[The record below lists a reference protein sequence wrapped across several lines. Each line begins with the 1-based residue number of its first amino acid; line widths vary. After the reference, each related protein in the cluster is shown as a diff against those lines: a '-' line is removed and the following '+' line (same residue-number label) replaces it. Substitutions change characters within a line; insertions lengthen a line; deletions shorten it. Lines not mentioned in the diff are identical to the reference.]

1 MNITVRTAGLLGRY
15 LPPGSAGN
23 EARIEVDSGATPLDV
38 MRRLELPEDDR
49 YLIMLNGQVVPAA
62 QRPSVRLND
71 GDDLGIFPP
80 LKGG

>member
-1 MNITVRTAGLLGRY
+1 MNITIRTAGLLGRY

-23 EARIEVDSGATPLDV
+23 EASLEVASGSTPLDI
-38 MRRLELPEDDR
+38 MRRLELPESDR

-62 QRPSVRLND
+62 QRPSVQLSD

>member
-1 MNITVRTAGLLGRY
+1 MHIVVRTAGLLGRY

-23 EARIEVDSGATPLDV
+23 EARIEIESGTTPVDV
-38 MRRLELPEDDR
+38 MRRLELPEHDS
-49 YLIMLNGQVVPAA
+49 YLVMVNGQVVPAA
-62 QRPSVRLND
+62 ERPRLQLSD

>member
-1 MNITVRTAGLLGRY
+1 MQVTVRTAGLLGRY
-15 LPPGSAGN
+15 LPSGSAGN

-62 QRPSVRLND
+62 QRPSVQLSD

>member
-1 MNITVRTAGLLGRY
+1 MHIIVRTAGLLGRY

-23 EARIEVDSGATPLDV
+23 EARIEVGAGSTPLDI

-62 QRPSVRLND
+62 QRPSVQLSD

>member
-15 LPPGSAGN
+15 LPQGSAGN
-23 EARIEVDSGATPLDV
+23 EARLELDSGATPLDV
-38 MRRLELPEDDR
+38 MRRLALPEDER

-62 QRPSVRLND
+62 QRPTVRLSD

>member
-23 EARIEVDSGATPLDV
+23 EARIEVDSGSTPLDI
-38 MRRLELPEDDR
+38 MRRLELPEHDS
-49 YLIMLNGQVVPAA
+49 YLVMLNGQVVPAA
-62 QRPSVRLND
+62 TRPSIELSD

>member
-23 EARIEVDSGATPLDV
+23 EARLEVESGATPLEV
-38 MRRLELPEDDR
+38 MRRLELPEDER

-62 QRPSVRLND
+62 QRSTVALSD

>member
-1 MNITVRTAGLLGRY
+1 MRTAGLLGRY
-15 LPPGSAGN
+15 LPPGSTGN
-23 EARIEVDSGATPLDV
+23 EALIEAEHGSTPLDI

-49 YLIMLNGQVVPAA
+49 YLIMLNGQVVPTA
-62 QRPSVRLND
+62 QRPSVQLSD

>member
-1 MNITVRTAGLLGRY
+1 MQVIVRTAGLLGRY
-15 LPPGSAGN
+15 LPPGSSGN
-23 EARIEVDSGATPLDV
+23 EAHIEVDSGSTPLDI
-38 MRRLELPEDDR
+38 MRRLELPENER

-62 QRPSVRLND
+62 QRPSVRLSD

>member
-15 LPPGSAGN
+15 LPTGSAGN
-23 EARIEVDSGATPLDV
+23 EARLEVESGATPLEV
-38 MRRLELPEDDR
+38 MRRLELPEDER

-62 QRPSVRLND
+62 HRSTVALSD

>member
-1 MNITVRTAGLLGRY
+1 MLVTVRTAGLLGRY

-62 QRPSVRLND
+62 QRPSVRLSD

>member
-1 MNITVRTAGLLGRY
+1 MQVVVRTAGLLGRY

-23 EARIEVDSGATPLDV
+23 EARLELDGEATPLDI
-38 MRRLELPEDDR
+38 MRRLGLPEDER

-62 QRPSVRLND
+62 QRPSVQLSD

>member
-1 MNITVRTAGLLGRY
+1 MHVTVRTAGLLGRY

-23 EARIEVDSGATPLDV
+23 EARLEVDSGATPLDV
-38 MRRLELPEDDR
+38 MRRLELPEGER

-62 QRPSVRLND
+62 QRPTVRLSD
-71 GDDLGIFPP
+71 GDELGIFPP

>member
-23 EARIEVDSGATPLDV
+23 EARLDIDGTATPLDI
-38 MRRLELPEDDR
+38 MRRLELPEDQR

-62 QRPSVRLND
+62 QRPSVHLSD
-71 GDDLGIFPP
+71 GDELGIFPP

>member
-1 MNITVRTAGLLGRY
+1 
-15 LPPGSAGN
+15 
-23 EARIEVDSGATPLDV
+23 VDSGATPLDV
-38 MRRLELPEDDR
+38 MRRLALPEDER

-62 QRPSVRLND
+62 QRPTVRLSD

>member
-15 LPPGSAGN
+15 LPQGSAGN
-23 EARIEVDSGATPLDV
+23 EARLELDGDATPLDV
-38 MRRLELPEDDR
+38 MRRLGLPEEDR

-62 QRPSVRLND
+62 RRQLVRLSD
-71 GDDLGIFPP
+71 GDDLGVFPP

>member
-1 MNITVRTAGLLGRY
+1 MNIIVRTAGLLGRY

-23 EARIEVDSGATPLDV
+23 EASLEVASGSTPLDI
-38 MRRLELPEDDR
+38 MRSLELPEGDR

-62 QRPSVRLND
+62 QRPTVRLSD

>member
-1 MNITVRTAGLLGRY
+1 MQVTVRTAGLLGRY
-15 LPPGSAGN
+15 LPAGSAGN

-38 MRRLELPEDDR
+38 MRRLELPEGDR

-62 QRPSVRLND
+62 QRPSVRLSD